1 MKKFYICLLTVF
13 ALLALAA
20 CGKKSDNASGEGE
33 KKETISI
40 THELDEKAVEVPK
53 NPETVVVFDFGM
65 LDTLDK
71 MGVEVAGVPKSGT
84 VPPYLSKYNDDK
96 YANVGSLKEPD
107 FEKISELGPD
117 LIIISTRQSE
127 LYEEFKA
134 IAPTIYVG
142 LDTANYI
149 ESFKENVQTVAK
161 IFGKE
166 DMVKEEIAAIEKRI
180 EEVNKKVTELGKTAL
195 IVLAN
200 DGKVSAYGPGS
211 RFGLIHDVLGFKA
224 VDENIE
230 ASTHGQSIS
239 FEYIV
244 EKDPDFLFVIDR
256 TAVVGGE
263 SSAKEVIENDLVKNT
278 KAYKEGN
285 IVYLDPNYWYLSGG
299 GLVSVSEM
307 ILEVGAAVE

>member
-1 MKKFYICLLTVF
+1 MKKLYIFLLTVIS
-13 ALLALAA
+13 LLVLTA
-20 CGKKSDNASGEGE
+20 CGNKSNESSGEGE
-33 KKETISI
+33 QKETISI

-53 NPETVVVFDFGM
+53 NPKTVVVFDFGM

-71 MGVEVAGVPKSGT
+71 MGVDVAGLPKSGT
-84 VPPYLSKYNDDK
+84 VPPYLSKFKDDK

-142 LDTANYI
+142 LDTNNYI
-149 ESFKENVQTVAK
+149 ASFKENVQTVAK

-166 DMVKEEIAAIEKRI
+166 DMVQEEIAAIEKRI
-180 EEVNKKVTELGKTAL
+180 EDVNKKVTELGKTAL

>member
-1 MKKFYICLLTVF
+1 MMGKFPLT
-13 ALLALAA
+13 
-20 CGKKSDNASGEGE
+20 DQ
-33 KKETISI
+33 
-40 THELDEKAVEVPK
+40 VP
-53 NPETVVVFDFGM
+53 
-65 LDTLDK
+65 
-71 MGVEVAGVPKSGT
+71 
-84 VPPYLSKYNDDK
+84 
-96 YANVGSLKEPD
+96 
-107 FEKISELGPD
+107 
-117 LIIISTRQSE
+117 
-127 LYEEFKA
+127 
-134 IAPTIYVG
+134 
-142 LDTANYI
+142 
-149 ESFKENVQTVAK
+149 
-161 IFGKE
+161 
-166 DMVKEEIAAIEKRI
+166 
-180 EEVNKKVTELGKTAL
+180 
-195 IVLAN
+195 
-200 DGKVSAYGPGS
+200 
-211 RFGLIHDVLGFKA
+211 

>member
-1 MKKFYICLLTVF
+1 
-13 ALLALAA
+13 
-20 CGKKSDNASGEGE
+20 
-33 KKETISI
+33 
-40 THELDEKAVEVPK
+40 
-53 NPETVVVFDFGM
+53 
-65 LDTLDK
+65 LDT
-71 MGVEVAGVPKSGT
+71 
-84 VPPYLSKYNDDK
+84 N
-96 YANVGSLKEPD
+96 
-107 FEKISELGPD
+107 
-117 LIIISTRQSE
+117 
-127 LYEEFKA
+127 
-134 IAPTIYVG
+134 
-142 LDTANYI
+142 NYI
-149 ESFKENVQTVAK
+149 ASFKENVQTVAK

-166 DMVKEEIAAIEKRI
+166 DMVQEEIAAIEKQI
-180 EEVNKKVTELGKTAL
+180 EDVNKKVTELGKTAL

>member
-1 MKKFYICLLTVF
+1 MKKLYIFLLTVIS
-13 ALLALAA
+13 LLVLTA
-20 CGKKSDNASGEGE
+20 CGNKSNESSGEGE
-33 KKETISI
+33 QKETISI

-53 NPETVVVFDFGM
+53 NPKTVVVFDFGM

-71 MGVEVAGVPKSGT
+71 MGVDVAGLPKSGT
-84 VPPYLSKYNDDK
+84 VPPYLSKFKDDK

-142 LDTANYI
+142 LDTNNYI
-149 ESFKENVQTVAK
+149 ASFKENVQTVAK

-166 DMVKEEIAAIEKRI
+166 DMVQEEIAAIEKQI
-180 EEVNKKVTELGKTAL
+180 EDVNKKVTELGKTAL

>member
-1 MKKFYICLLTVF
+1 
-13 ALLALAA
+13 
-20 CGKKSDNASGEGE
+20 
-33 KKETISI
+33 
-40 THELDEKAVEVPK
+40 
-53 NPETVVVFDFGM
+53 
-65 LDTLDK
+65 
-71 MGVEVAGVPKSGT
+71 
-84 VPPYLSKYNDDK
+84 
-96 YANVGSLKEPD
+96 
-107 FEKISELGPD
+107 
-117 LIIISTRQSE
+117 SE

-161 IFGKE
+161 IFDKE
-166 DMVKEEIAAIEKRI
+166 DMVKEEIAAIEKQI

-211 RFGLIHDVLGFKA
+211 RFGLIHDVLGFQA